1 MSTQAFSLFLQD
13 LRDGRAHSEL
23 SAGLADL
30 LAAVKDTGKGGSL
43 TLQVKVKPATRGK
56 DMDKV
61 VVIDNVKVDLPKPER
76 GEDFF
81 FVTDENELS
90 RKHPRQQSLEL
101 REVTLAQPT
110 NLKEAAQ

>member
-1 MSTQAFSLFLQD
+1 MSAQAFAVFLQD

-23 SAGLADL
+23 SGGLADL

-43 TLQVKVKPATRGK
+43 TLQLKVKPGARGK
-56 DMDKV
+56 DVDKV
-61 VVIDNVKVDLPKPER
+61 IITDVVKVDLPKPER

-81 FVTDENELS
+81 WVTDDNELS

-101 REVTLAQPT
+101 REAPAAQPVQ
-110 NLKEAAQ
+110 LKEAK

>member
-1 MSTQAFSLFLQD
+1 MNTQAFAVFLQD

-23 SAGLADL
+23 SAGLAEL

-43 TLQVKVKPATRGK
+43 TLQLKIKPATRGK

-61 VVIDNVKVDLPKPER
+61 VILDNVKVDLPKPER

-81 FVTDENELS
+81 FVTDHNELS

-101 REVTLAQPT
+101 REAPAPQPLK
-110 NLKEAAQ
+110 LKEAQ

>member
-1 MSTQAFSLFLQD
+1 MSTQAFAVFLQD
-13 LRDGRAHSEL
+13 LRDGRAHTEL

-43 TLQVKVKPATRGK
+43 TFHLKVKPATRSK

-61 VVIDNVKVDLPKPER
+61 VILDNVKVDLPKPER

-101 REVTLAQPT
+101 REVPAGQPT
-110 NLKEAAQ
+110 QLKEAAQ